1 MATVSHLPR
10 VANMDEVRRLLDQF
24 APRPGNAGL
33 AQRSPSGYDSV
44 TGLDL
49 SRVQNPQDVIYIQRL
64 IAMLRSFDQGNP
76 DLNCGFNVIDGQ
88 YHIWLVYFSGH
99 YTMWHFRMLAGVSH
113 PVTNWNPLKEENI
126 EVFDAREFRTCI
138 RVRIDP
144 LPSAILTLPLSQT
157 PSEVR
162 AQHLLA
168 SEPAPT
174 FAIAEPPPPPPPP
187 ASTTTVV
194 LARRDASPE
203 RASDKAKK
211 TKKQTARKKRELRSR
226 RNAPGLLTLLTRAAI
241 GPRNSSSSS
250 ASDSESDS

>member
-1 MATVSHLPR
+1 MATLPR

-24 APRPGNAGL
+24 APRPSNG
-33 AQRSPSGYDSV
+33 QVHQQSHPGYDAV

-49 SRVQNPQDVIYIQRL
+49 SRVQNPQDVTYIQRL
-64 IAMLRSFDQGNP
+64 IAMLRSFDRGNP

-99 YTMWHFRMLAGVSH
+99 YTMWHFNMLAGVSH
-113 PVTNWNPLKEENI
+113 PVTNWIPLKEESI

-144 LPSAILTLPLSQT
+144 LPTAILTLPLSQA
-157 PSEVR
+157 PAEVR

-168 SEPAPT
+168 NEPAPT
-174 FAIAEPPPPPPPP
+174 FAIAAPP
-187 ASTTTVV
+187 APPATTTVV

-203 RASDKAKK
+203 RSSDTAKK
-211 TKKQTARKKRELRSR
+211 TKKDAPRKKRELRSR
-226 RNAPGLLTLLTRAAI
+226 RSAPGLLTLLTRAAI
-241 GPRNSSSSS
+241 GPRNSSSSG
-250 ASDSESDS
+250 SESDS